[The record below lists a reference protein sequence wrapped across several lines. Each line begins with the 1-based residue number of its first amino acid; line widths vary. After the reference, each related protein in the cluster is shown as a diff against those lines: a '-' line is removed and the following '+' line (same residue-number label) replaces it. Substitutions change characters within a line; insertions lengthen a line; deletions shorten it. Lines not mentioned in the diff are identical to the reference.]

1 MRPFYEKYYVTE
13 VTCAELD
20 SYYNDE
26 HDDTY
31 DQIEYVRPE
40 PVDEN
45 TKRRPDVI
53 PRVLMEKKAI
63 TEVVKDESSDDE
75 PQKVSSF
82 QPFCE
87 NPEEVRERQARK
99 YAAKQSKKSH
109 RSKYLPVKTK
119 NETFFCKYLLL
130 LNMLDNP
137 QVASSSAKPSGSNV
151 ELERQR
157 KNENKAFSGNHNRR
171 NAARNKQQKGMY

>member
-31 DQIEYVRPE
+31 ETEYVRPE

-45 TKRRPDVI
+45 TKRRPDVV
-53 PRVLMEKKAI
+53 PRVLMEKKAK
-63 TEVVKDESSDDE
+63 TEVVKEESSDDE
-75 PQKVSSF
+75 TQKVSNF
-82 QPFCE
+82 QQFCE

-99 YAAKQSKKSH
+99 FAAKQSKK
-109 RSKYLPVKTK
+109 KK
-119 NETFFCKYLLL
+119 
-130 LNMLDNP
+130 
-137 QVASSSAKPSGSNV
+137 
-151 ELERQR
+151 
-157 KNENKAFSGNHNRR
+157 
-171 NAARNKQQKGMY
+171 